1 MWFSKELKINT
12 NFQQTKFIVHEKA
25 TKNVTTWTK
34 ESDNKNFDQ
43 NINDLI
49 KNNIKC
55 VNNIIEII
63 KTGTN

>member
-1 MWFSKELKINT
+1 M
-12 NFQQTKFIVHEKA
+12 
-25 TKNVTTWTK
+25 K

-55 VNNIIEII
+55 VSNIIEII
-63 KTGTN
+63 KIGIN

>member
-1 MWFSKELKINT
+1 M
-12 NFQQTKFIVHEKA
+12 
-25 TKNVTTWTK
+25 K
-34 ESDNKNFDQ
+34 ESDNKKFDQ

-63 KTGTN
+63 KIGIN